1 MKGYIGNE
9 EATKAAIDEDGWYH
23 SGDLGYYD
31 EDERI
36 YIVDRIKEVIK
47 FRNLQVIITHW
58 NLEIIKPTWCL
69 IVFLKI
75 LDFACRSRSFYR
87 VYSWC

>member
-9 EATKAAIDEDGWYH
+9 EATKVAIDEGGWYH

-47 FRNLQVIITHW
+47 FRNLQVSAHF
-58 NLEIIKPTWCL
+58 NLEVVKPTWCL
-69 IVFLKI
+69 I
-75 LDFACRSRSFYR
+75 DFFFENFRFRLQK
-87 VYSWC
+87 